1 MSDVL
6 KAIEA
11 RERRTR
17 GEPEMKE
24 PASRRAKT
32 TTVEPVVGPEVE
44 PEPAAPDDA

>member
-1 MSDVL
+1 MNDVL

-17 GEPEMKE
+17 GEPEVKE
-24 PASRRAKT
+24 PASRKAKAA
-32 TTVEPVVGPEVE
+32 VAEPEVE